1 MSCHKR
7 IKRTGIHPYLR
18 NFAQA
23 QIRKE
28 KEALETFIIKQ
39 ERMEISWIMYSIQ
52 EFEDRTI

>member
-18 NFAQA
+18 NSAQA

-39 ERMEISWIMYSIQ
+39 ERMEISWIMYSRI
-52 EFEDRTI
+52 